1 MSTPSSNDNGR
12 ARRVLVTLVITTA
25 AAAVT
30 AGVALQKH
38 PHAEAVVQAAEASP
52 GLVGG
57 IAATAA
63 PVVTRRQQWRDPWQR
78 PAPLSES
85 ASTSIHDS
93 PDLATLLADPSL
105 PAAAEALRGAPV
117 TIGEATPTF

>member
-1 MSTPSSNDNGR
+1 MGESFSSDNGR

-38 PHAEAVVQAAEASP
+38 PHAEAVVQAAEAGP
-52 GLVGG
+52 RLAGG
-57 IAATAA
+57 VAPATARVA
-63 PVVTRRQQWRDPWQR
+63 VTRRDQWRDPWKR

-85 ASTSIHDS
+85 APTSIDAA
-93 PDLATLLADPSL
+93 PDTLSDPSL
-105 PAAAEALRGAPV
+105 PAAADALGNRPSADGEPV
-117 TIGEATPTF
+117 STF